1 MDIKSKRMTLVQK
14 ENFIVDLE
22 YNEDY
27 AIVHLPKV
35 DKFTKDIYL
44 DMSTVF
50 EDMKEFLKVVGY
62 DHVWAAL
69 DPSNKMMIKFAGKM
83 GLSFQGEAEN
93 MNVYR
98 GDL

>member
-1 MDIKSKRMTLVQK
+1 MGIKSKRMTLVQK
-14 ENFIVDLE
+14 DSFTVDLE

-44 DMSTVF
+44 DMSIVF

-69 DPSNKMMIKFAGKM
+69 EPTNKIMIKFASKM
-83 GLSFQGEAEN
+83 GLTFQGEAEN
-93 MNVYR
+93 LNVYR

>member
-1 MDIKSKRMTLVQK
+1 MTLVQK
-14 ENFIVDLE
+14 DSFTVDLE
-22 YNEDY
+22 YNEHY

-35 DKFTKDIYL
+35 DKFTKGIYL
-44 DMSTVF
+44 DMSIVF

-69 DPSNKMMIKFAGKM
+69 EPTNKPMIKFVGKI
-83 GLSFQGEAEN
+83 GLTFQGEAEDL
-93 MNVYR
+93 NVYR